1 MLNRKRPLRTY
12 ERKSVKK
19 PVKKSFMNLLLSPVI
34 LVRKYNPVEGDR
46 FDERKTCNDSLN
58 NDPFETAFDRIA
70 KEAV

>member
-12 ERKSVKK
+12 KRKSAKK
-19 PVKKSFMNLLLSPVI
+19 PFKNLLLSPVI
-34 LVRKYNPVEGDR
+34 LVRKYNPVKGDR
-46 FDERKTCNDSLN
+46 FDKRKTCNDSLN